1 MKIKYRFIFLFL
13 LTNCSSDLEYLEK
26 FKGYNS
32 NPRIVE
38 TKTFIL
44 EKGDNIEKE
53 RNNAPKKVIEFDIEG
68 RIIKFVQTKADD

>member
-1 MKIKYRFIFLFL
+1 MKIKYLIIFLFL

-32 NPRIVE
+32 NPRTVE

-44 EKGDNIEKE
+44 EKVDNIDKE
-53 RNNAPKKVIEFDIEG
+53 IIHLKKSSSL
-68 RIIKFVQTKADD
+68 IKKGEL

>member
-1 MKIKYRFIFLFL
+1 MSVVKHMKIKYLIIFLFL

-26 FKGYNS
+26 FKGYNP

-44 EKGDNIEKE
+44 EKGDNIDKE
-53 RNNAPKKVIEFDIEG
+53 IIHLKKSSSL
-68 RIIKFVQTKADD
+68 TKKGEL

>member
-1 MKIKYRFIFLFL
+1 MTVVKHMKIKYLIIFLFL

-32 NPRIVE
+32 NPRTVE

-44 EKGDNIEKE
+44 EKVDNIDKE
-53 RNNAPKKVIEFDIEG
+53 IIHLKKSSSL
-68 RIIKFVQTKADD
+68 IKKGEL

>member
-1 MKIKYRFIFLFL
+1 MKIKYLIIFLFL

-26 FKGYNS
+26 FKGYNP

-44 EKGDNIEKE
+44 EKGDNIDKE
-53 RNNAPKKVIEFDIEG
+53 IIRLKKSSNL
-68 RIIKFVQTKADD
+68 TKKGEL